1 MTNKMP
7 MRLLMAAILAGGAL
21 APTLHAVMTY
31 HVDNTGG
38 TCVSSRVIRASDSGM
53 TSPHYAVTVYA
64 GSTRTPV
71 SHYSATID
79 PSTYDLS
86 LSFPS
91 TYFPSGYCGLIKL
104 RGTYGN
110 SDTANANDFVVGV
123 SGTANITVTVQGSYS
138 QRTYGGVTYASDVSS
153 GSAVYLSPDCVSET
167 FVYFAPGTGQLTFA
181 NNADSSCLSN
191 FDLVNGANTYGT
203 GFPTGSVPLGRVSS
217 DGTHVT
223 MDGDFRPWR

>member
-1 MTNKMP
+1 
-7 MRLLMAAILAGGAL
+7 
-21 APTLHAVMTY
+21 
-31 HVDNTGG
+31 
-38 TCVSSRVIRASDSGM
+38 M
-53 TSPHYAVTVYA
+53 TSAHYAVTVYNA
-64 GSTRTPV
+64 ISRIPT

-79 PSTYDLS
+79 SSTYDLS

-104 RGTYGN
+104 RGTYG
-110 SDTANANDFVVGV
+110 SADTSNANDFVVGV
-123 SGTANITVTVQGSYS
+123 TGCCNITVSVQGTYS
-138 QRTYGGVTYASDVSS
+138 QRTSGGVRYASDVSS
-153 GSAVYLSPDCVSET
+153 GSAVYQSPGCASEN

-181 NNADSSCLSN
+181 NNVDSSCLSN

-217 DGTHVT
+217 DGTQVI